1 MRLFNLATTDLST
14 HQSDLT
20 ADDVILRMIDGARK
34 LDSASL
40 HFLELV
46 YCALLEEASRQDS
59 HHQ

>member
-20 ADDVILRMIDGARK
+20 ADDVILRMIDGAAK